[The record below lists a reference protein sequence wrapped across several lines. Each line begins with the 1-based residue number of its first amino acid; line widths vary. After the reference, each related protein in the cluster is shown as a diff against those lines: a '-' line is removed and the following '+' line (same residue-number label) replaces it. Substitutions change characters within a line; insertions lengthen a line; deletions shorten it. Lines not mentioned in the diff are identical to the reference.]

1 MNIDLNNLSTWEL
14 QAMAQISGFVGKMAA
29 QVLADREAA
38 QELIASINR
47 RVAEE
52 NSGNAS

>member
-1 MNIDLNNLSTWEL
+1 MHIDLNRLSTWEL
-14 QAMAQISGFVGKMAA
+14 RAMAQIDGFVGKMAA
-29 QVLADREAA
+29 RVLAEREAA

-52 NSGNAS
+52 NSGSGS

>member
-1 MNIDLNNLSTWEL
+1 MNINLNNLSTWEL
-14 QAMAQISGFVGKMAA
+14 RAMAQISGFVGKMAA
-29 QVLADREAA
+29 QVLAEREAA

-52 NSGNAS
+52 NSGSDR

>member
-14 QAMAQISGFVGKMAA
+14 QAMAQISGFVGRMAA
-29 QVLADREAA
+29 QVLAEREAA

-52 NSGNAS
+52 LSGNSR

>member
-1 MNIDLNNLSTWEL
+1 MHIDLNNLSTWEL
-14 QAMAQISGFVGKMAA
+14 RAMAQISGFVGKMAA
-29 QVLADREAA
+29 QVLAEREAA

-52 NSGNAS
+52 NSGSDR

>member
-1 MNIDLNNLSTWEL
+1 MNIDLNRLSTWEL
-14 QAMAQISGFVGKMAA
+14 QAMAQIGGFVGKMAA

-52 NSGNAS
+52 NSGNDR

>member
-29 QVLADREAA
+29 QVLAEREAA

-52 NSGNAS
+52 LSGNSR